1 MTHMSVEHPY
11 LGIFIMLVL
20 SCVIFFGLV
29 FLASKIG
36 NHFAA
41 RNRKRLGLG
50 IYECGPIP
58 VKQAN
63 KINSQFFVFAL
74 IFILIDIYV
83 VCLFR
88 WALMFIYF
96 VWFGILEIFILLD
109 IEVVFLF
116 PWALIFRDLG
126 WFGLLEIVIFLA
138 LLAVGFLYAY
148 KKGGFRWQSIK

>member
-74 IFILIDIYV
+74 IFIL
-83 VCLFR
+83 F
-88 WALMFIYF
+88 
-96 VWFGILEIFILLD
+96 D

>member
-1 MTHMSVEHPY
+1 MTPMSVEHPY

-20 SCVIFFGLV
+20 ASMIFFGLV

-36 NHFAA
+36 NNFAA
-41 RNRKRLGLG
+41 KNRKRLGLG

-63 KINSQFFVFAL
+63 KINSQFFIFAL
-74 IFILIDIYV
+74 
-83 VCLFR
+83 
-88 WALMFIYF
+88 
-96 VWFGILEIFILLD
+96 IFILLD

-116 PWALIFRDLG
+116 PWALIFKDLG

>member
-1 MTHMSVEHPY
+1 HPY
-11 LGIFIMLVL
+11 LGIFIMLIL

-74 IFILIDIYV
+74 IFIL
-83 VCLFR
+83 
-88 WALMFIYF
+88 
-96 VWFGILEIFILLD
+96 LD

>member
-1 MTHMSVEHPY
+1 MTHMSVAHPY

-20 SCVIFFGLV
+20 ASVIFFGLV

-36 NHFAA
+36 NNFAA
-41 RNRKRLGLG
+41 KNRKKLGLG

-74 IFILIDIYV
+74 IFIL
-83 VCLFR
+83 
-88 WALMFIYF
+88 
-96 VWFGILEIFILLD
+96 LD

-116 PWALIFRDLG
+116 PWALIFKDLG
-126 WFGLLEIVIFLA
+126 WFGLLEIIIFLA

>member
-1 MTHMSVEHPY
+1 EHPY

-74 IFILIDIYV
+74 IFIL
-83 VCLFR
+83 
-88 WALMFIYF
+88 
-96 VWFGILEIFILLD
+96 LD

>member
-1 MTHMSVEHPY
+1 MTHSSPIHPY
-11 LGIFIMLVL
+11 LGIFVMLVL
-20 SCVIFFGLV
+20 SSLIFFGLV

-41 RNRKRLGLG
+41 KNRKKLSSG

-63 KINSQFFVFAL
+63 KINSQFFITAL
-74 IFILIDIYV
+74 V
-83 VCLFR
+83 
-88 WALMFIYF
+88 
-96 VWFGILEIFILLD
+96 FILLD

-126 WFGLLEIVIFLA
+126 WFGLWEIVIFI
-138 LLAVGFLYAY
+138 LLLGVGFIYAY
-148 KKGGFRWQSIK
+148 KKGAFAWQSIR

>member
-1 MTHMSVEHPY
+1 MTHMCVALPY
-11 LGIFIMLVL
+11 LCILIMLVL
-20 SCVIFFGLV
+20 ASVIFFGLV

-36 NHFAA
+36 NNFAA
-41 RNRKRLGLG
+41 KNRKKLGLG

-63 KINSQFFVFAL
+63 KINSQFFIFAL
-74 IFILIDIYV
+74 
-83 VCLFR
+83 
-88 WALMFIYF
+88 
-96 VWFGILEIFILLD
+96 IFILLD

-116 PWALIFRDLG
+116 PWALIFKDLG
-126 WFGLLEIVIFLA
+126 WFGLLEIIIFLA

>member
-1 MTHMSVEHPY
+1 MSVEHPY

-74 IFILIDIYV
+74 IFIL
-83 VCLFR
+83 
-88 WALMFIYF
+88 
-96 VWFGILEIFILLD
+96 LD

>member
-1 MTHMSVEHPY
+1 MTHMSVAHPY

-20 SCVIFFGLV
+20 ASVIFFGLV

-41 RNRKRLGLG
+41 KNRKKLGLG

-74 IFILIDIYV
+74 IFIL
-83 VCLFR
+83 
-88 WALMFIYF
+88 
-96 VWFGILEIFILLD
+96 LD

-116 PWALIFRDLG
+116 PWALIFKDLG
-126 WFGLLEIVIFLA
+126 WFGLLEIIIFLA

>member
-74 IFILIDIYV
+74 IFIL
-83 VCLFR
+83 F
-88 WALMFIYF
+88 
-96 VWFGILEIFILLD
+96 D
-109 IEVVFLF
+109 IEVIFLF

>member
-74 IFILIDIYV
+74 IFIL
-83 VCLFR
+83 
-88 WALMFIYF
+88 
-96 VWFGILEIFILLD
+96 LD
-109 IEVVFLF
+109 IEVIFLF

>member
-1 MTHMSVEHPY
+1 MTYMSVEHPY

-74 IFILIDIYV
+74 IFIL
-83 VCLFR
+83 
-88 WALMFIYF
+88 
-96 VWFGILEIFILLD
+96 LD

>member
-11 LGIFIMLVL
+11 LGIFIMFVL

-74 IFILIDIYV
+74 IFIL
-83 VCLFR
+83 
-88 WALMFIYF
+88 
-96 VWFGILEIFILLD
+96 LD